1 MQDTARLHV
10 AAAVLSTVQNE
21 RIFPWAEPFN
31 WDQVLEILRAGYPQK
46 EFPQNFHHQRDL
58 SSVSGPRSRALE
70 ILKKLGQDGFVPLKD
85 SILANVEDLSG

>member
-10 AAAVLSTVQNE
+10 AGAVLSTVQNE
-21 RIFPWAEPFN
+21 RIFAWAETWNF
-31 WDQVLEILRAGYPQK
+31 DQILEILRERYPQK

-70 ILKKLGQDGFVPLKD
+70 LLKQLGQDGFIPLKD
-85 SILANVEDLSG
+85 SVLANVEDLSG